1 MKLTQ
6 DQIDTLKSFKKH
18 PWYQVLM
25 MLEEDARHRMWD
37 YIINA
42 DLDDV
47 KQIELIKTNQI
58 YAKARK
64 DFLMNLDEA
73 TAEIY
78 SPNI

>member
-42 DLDDV
+42 DLDDA